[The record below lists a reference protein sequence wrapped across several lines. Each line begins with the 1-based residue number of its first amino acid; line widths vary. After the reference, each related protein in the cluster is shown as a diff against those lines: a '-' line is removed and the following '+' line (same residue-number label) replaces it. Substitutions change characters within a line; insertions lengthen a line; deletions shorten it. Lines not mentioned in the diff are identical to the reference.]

1 MEGFGSGVQRK
12 SEFCGRVLRAGF
24 REIKE
29 FKEFREG
36 FGRTWNGVQRKKK
49 TIAL

>member
-1 MEGFGSGVQRK
+1 MFSIPGKVEGRFGGFAGV
-12 SEFCGRVLRAGF
+12 FF

-36 FGRTWNGVQRKKK
+36 FGRIESGVQRKKNSL
-49 TIAL
+49 AL